1 MARLDGGPGGV
12 GGGDRCRHHE
22 ELRRPGGGRDPSRPV
37 SDRSRRHP
45 FPRPGR
51 RPRPLPLQRPR
62 RRLHAPRLGGR
73 PPQRDGR
80 RGQRRANIRGR
91 GASMSREGLLTIG
104 VEEEYQI
111 IDATGQLHSHIDT
124 LLAKAAPRLGDKVK
138 REMMQSVVEVG
149 TTICENV
156 DEASDQLGEM
166 RRTLSELLQPEGLR
180 IACAGTHP
188 FSRWNEQQITDHER
202 YKMLEEEL
210 QDVVRSLVI
219 FGLHVHVAIPN
230 PELRI
235 EVLNE
240 ARYFLPHLLA
250 LSTSSPFWMGR
261 NAGLKSYRSVIW
273 SNFPRTGIP
282 PDITSYDEYQNY
294 VELLVKT
301 GSIDNGK
308 KIWWDL
314 RAHPSFPPIEFR
326 VCDMPTRLEETVC
339 LAALMQ
345 AICAKLLQLRSR
357 NLGFR
362 KYMPALI
369 AENKW
374 RAIRHGIDGSL
385 IDFGKQAEV
394 PMRDLALELV
404 EFVDDVVDDLG
415 SRKAVEYVH
424 TILKGGTS
432 ADRQLSVFKQT
443 GDTRAVAEQLAR
455 ETLEGVSTGSPA
467 RPKTQ
472 TG

>member
-1 MARLDGGPGGV
+1 
-12 GGGDRCRHHE
+12 
-22 ELRRPGGGRDPSRPV
+22 
-37 SDRSRRHP
+37 
-45 FPRPGR
+45 
-51 RPRPLPLQRPR
+51 
-62 RRLHAPRLGGR
+62 
-73 PPQRDGR
+73 
-80 RGQRRANIRGR
+80 
-91 GASMSREGLLTIG
+91 MSRGGLLTIG

-111 IDATGQLHSHIDT
+111 IDETGELHSHIDT
-124 LLAKAAPRLGDKVK
+124 LLAKAEPRLGEKVK

-149 TTICENV
+149 TTICEDV
-156 DEASDQLGEM
+156 DEARAQLGEM
-166 RRTLSELLQPEGLR
+166 RQTLAELLQPEGLR

-188 FSRWNEQQITDHER
+188 TSRWDTQQITDHDR

-210 QDVVRSLVI
+210 QDVVRALVI
-219 FGLHVHVAIPN
+219 FGLHVHVAIPDK
-230 PELRI
+230 ELRVG
-235 EVLNE
+235 VLNE

-261 NAGLKSYRSVIW
+261 NTGLKSYRSVIW

-282 PDITSYDEYQNY
+282 PELGSYDEYENY
-294 VELLVKT
+294 VDLLVKT

-314 RAHPSFPPIEFR
+314 RAHPSFPTLEFR
-326 VCDMPTRLEETVC
+326 VCDMPTRLDETIC

-374 RAIRHGIDGSL
+374 RAIRYGIEGSL

-394 PMRDLALELV
+394 PMRDLALELL

-424 TILKGGTS
+424 TILAEGTS
-432 ADRQLSVFKQT
+432 ADRQLRVLRET
-443 GDTRAVAEQLAR
+443 GDVHKAVEMLAGETVPGSQRATLR
-455 ETLEGVSTGSPA
+455 EKSG
-467 RPKTQ
+467 
-472 TG
+472 

>member
-1 MARLDGGPGGV
+1 MK
-12 GGGDRCRHHE
+12 
-22 ELRRPGGGRDPSRPV
+22 
-37 SDRSRRHP
+37 
-45 FPRPGR
+45 
-51 RPRPLPLQRPR
+51 
-62 RRLHAPRLGGR
+62 
-73 PPQRDGR
+73 RDGF
-80 RGQRRANIRGR
+80 
-91 GASMSREGLLTIG
+91 LTIG

-111 IDATGQLHSHIDT
+111 IDATGALHSHIDT
-124 LLAKAAPRLGDKVK
+124 LLTKAAPKLGDKVK

-156 DEASDQLGEM
+156 DQARDQLGEM
-166 RRTLSELLQPEGLR
+166 RQTLSDLLEPEGLR

-188 FSRWNEQQITDHER
+188 FSRWQEQQITDYER

-210 QDVVRSLVI
+210 QDVVRALVI
-219 FGLHVHVAIPN
+219 FGLHVHVAIPDQ
-230 PELRI
+230 ERRI

-261 NAGLKSYRSVIW
+261 NTGLKSYRSVIW

-282 PDITSYDEYQNY
+282 PELSSFDEYQNY
-294 VELLVKT
+294 VEMLVKT

-314 RAHPSFPPIEFR
+314 RAHPSFPTLEFR
-326 VCDMPTRLEETVC
+326 VCDMPTRLEETIC

-345 AICAKLLQLRSR
+345 AICAKLLKLRES

-362 KYMPALI
+362 KYIPALI

-374 RAIRHGIDGSL
+374 RAERYGIDGKL

-394 PMRDLALELV
+394 PMRDLALELLDFID
-404 EFVDDVVDDLG
+404 EVVDELG
-415 SRKAVEYVH
+415 SRKAVGYLH
-424 TILKGGTS
+424 TILRDGTS
-432 ADRQLSVFKQT
+432 ADRQLRVFHST
-443 GDTRAVAEQLAR
+443 GDTRAVVELLAQESR
-455 ETLEGVSTGSPA
+455 AGFSISARTVPDSPD
-467 RPKTQ
+467 
-472 TG
+472 

>member
-1 MARLDGGPGGV
+1 MK
-12 GGGDRCRHHE
+12 GD
-22 ELRRPGGGRDPSRPV
+22 
-37 SDRSRRHP
+37 
-45 FPRPGR
+45 
-51 RPRPLPLQRPR
+51 
-62 RRLHAPRLGGR
+62 
-73 PPQRDGR
+73 
-80 RGQRRANIRGR
+80 
-91 GASMSREGLLTIG
+91 GLLTIG

-111 IDATGQLHSHIDT
+111 IDSSGELHSHIDT
-124 LLAKAAPRLGDKVK
+124 LLAAAAPRLGDRVK

-149 TTICENV
+149 TTICEDV
-156 DEASDQLGEM
+156 DEARDQLGEM
-166 RRTLSELLQPEGLR
+166 RSTLAELLRPEGLR

-188 FSRWNEQQITDHER
+188 FSRWNEQRITDHDR

-219 FGLHVHVAIPN
+219 FGLHVHVAIPD
-230 PELRI
+230 PEHRI

-261 NAGLKSYRSVIW
+261 NTGLKSYRSVIW

-282 PDITSYDEYQNY
+282 PEISSYDEYENY

-308 KIWWDL
+308 KIWWDM
-314 RAHPSFPPIEFR
+314 RAHPTFPTLEFR
-326 VCDMPTRLEETVC
+326 VCDMPTRLEETIC
-339 LAALMQ
+339 LAALTQ
-345 AICAKLLQLRSR
+345 AICAKLLKLRSG

-374 RAIRHGIDGSL
+374 RAIRYGIEGKL

-394 PMRDLALELV
+394 PMRDLALELLD
-404 EFVDDVVDDLG
+404 FVDDVVDELG
-415 SRKAVEYVH
+415 SRAAVNYMH
-424 TILKGGTS
+424 TILAEGTS
-432 ADRQLSVFKQT
+432 ADRQLAVFRKT
-443 GDTRAVAEQLAR
+443 GDTRAVVELLAEESMPGFA
-455 ETLEGVSTGSPA
+455 GKAKAAAASS
-467 RPKTQ
+467 
-472 TG
+472 

>member
-1 MARLDGGPGGV
+1 M
-12 GGGDRCRHHE
+12 RH
-22 ELRRPGGGRDPSRPV
+22 
-37 SDRSRRHP
+37 
-45 FPRPGR
+45 
-51 RPRPLPLQRPR
+51 
-62 RRLHAPRLGGR
+62 
-73 PPQRDGR
+73 
-80 RGQRRANIRGR
+80 
-91 GASMSREGLLTIG
+91 EGLLTIG

-111 IDATGQLHSHIDT
+111 IDASGALHSHIDT
-124 LLAKAAPRLGDKVK
+124 LLAKAAPKLGDKVK

-156 DEASDQLGEM
+156 DQAQDQLGEM
-166 RRTLSELLQPEGLR
+166 RRTLAELLQPEGLR

-188 FSRWNEQQITDHER
+188 FSRWQEQEITDYER

-219 FGLHVHVAIPN
+219 FGLHVHVAIPDA
-230 PELRI
+230 ERRI
-235 EVLNE
+235 EILNE

-261 NAGLKSYRSVIW
+261 NTGLKSYRSVIW

-282 PDITSYDEYQNY
+282 PELTSYGEYQNY
-294 VELLVKT
+294 VQLLVKT

-314 RAHPSFPPIEFR
+314 RAHPAFPTLEFR
-326 VCDMPTRLEETVC
+326 VCDMPTRLEETIC

-345 AICAKLLQLRSR
+345 AICAKLLKLREG

-374 RAIRHGIDGSL
+374 RAIRYGLDGNL

-394 PMRDLALELV
+394 PMRDLAVELI

-415 SRKAVEYVH
+415 SRPAVEYVH
-424 TILKGGTS
+424 TILADGTS
-432 ADRQLSVFKQT
+432 ADRQLRAFKAT
-443 GDTRAVAEQLAR
+443 GDTRAVVELLAAE
-455 ETLEGVSTGSPA
+455 TMGVA
-467 RPKTQ
+467 VRD
-472 TG
+472 

>member
-1 MARLDGGPGGV
+1 
-12 GGGDRCRHHE
+12 
-22 ELRRPGGGRDPSRPV
+22 
-37 SDRSRRHP
+37 
-45 FPRPGR
+45 
-51 RPRPLPLQRPR
+51 
-62 RRLHAPRLGGR
+62 
-73 PPQRDGR
+73 
-80 RGQRRANIRGR
+80 
-91 GASMSREGLLTIG
+91 MSRGGFLTVG

-111 IDATGQLHSHIDT
+111 IDASGELHSHIDT
-124 LLAKAAPRLGDKVK
+124 LLALAEPKLGEKVK

-149 TTICENV
+149 TTICEDV
-156 DEASDQLGEM
+156 EEARAQLGEM
-166 RRTLSELLQPEGLR
+166 RQTLADLLRPEGLR
-180 IACAGTHP
+180 LACAGTHP
-188 FSRWNEQQITDHER
+188 TSRWTEQKITDFDR

-219 FGLHVHVAIPN
+219 FGLHVHVAIPDQ
-230 PELRI
+230 ELRI
-235 EVLNE
+235 GVLNE

-261 NAGLKSYRSVIW
+261 NTGLKSYRSVIW

-282 PDITSYDEYQNY
+282 PELNSFDEYENY
-294 VELLVKT
+294 VDLLVKT

-314 RAHPSFPPIEFR
+314 RAHPSFPTLEFR
-326 VCDMPTRLEETVC
+326 VCDMPTRLEETIC

-345 AICAKLLQLRSR
+345 AICAKLLKLRAD

-374 RAIRHGIDGSL
+374 RAIRYGLDGKL

-415 SRKAVEYVH
+415 SRRAVEYMH
-424 TILKGGTS
+424 TILAEGTS
-432 ADRQLSVFKQT
+432 ADRQLQVLRQT
-443 GDTRAVAEQLAR
+443 GDVHKVVDMLAAETVGA
-455 ETLEGVSTGSPA
+455 PA
-467 RPKTQ
+467 ERR
-472 TG
+472 

>member
-1 MARLDGGPGGV
+1 M
-12 GGGDRCRHHE
+12 
-22 ELRRPGGGRDPSRPV
+22 S
-37 SDRSRRHP
+37 
-45 FPRPGR
+45 
-51 RPRPLPLQRPR
+51 
-62 RRLHAPRLGGR
+62 
-73 PPQRDGR
+73 RDGF
-80 RGQRRANIRGR
+80 
-91 GASMSREGLLTIG
+91 LTIG

-111 IDATGQLHSHIDT
+111 IDGSGELHAHIDT
-124 LLAKAAPRLGDKVK
+124 LLAEASPKLGDKVK

-156 DEASDQLGEM
+156 DEARQQLADM
-166 RRTLSELLQPEGLR
+166 RGTLAELLKGDGLR
-180 IACAGTHP
+180 LACAGTHP
-188 FSRWNEQQITDHER
+188 FSRWQEQKITEYDR

-219 FGLHVHVAIPN
+219 FGLHVHVAIPDQ
-230 PELRI
+230 ERRI

-261 NAGLKSYRSVIW
+261 NTGLKSYRSVIW

-282 PDITSYDEYQNY
+282 PELSSFDEYQNY
-294 VELLVKT
+294 VDLLVKT

-314 RAHPSFPPIEFR
+314 RAHPTFPTLEFR
-326 VCDMPTRLEETVC
+326 VCDMPTRLEETIC

-345 AICAKLLQLRSR
+345 AICAKLLKLRSG

-374 RAIRHGIDGSL
+374 RAIRYGIDGRL
-385 IDFGKQAEV
+385 IDFGKQREV
-394 PMRDLALELV
+394 PMRELAIELL

-415 SRKAVEYVH
+415 SRPAVEYLH
-424 TILKGGTS
+424 TILAEGTS
-432 ADRQLSVFKQT
+432 ADRQLRVLKNG
-443 GDTRAVAEQLAR
+443 GDTRAVVDMLAGETVGERVAVR
-455 ETLEGVSTGSPA
+455 EKTG
-467 RPKTQ
+467 
-472 TG
+472 

>member
-1 MARLDGGPGGV
+1 
-12 GGGDRCRHHE
+12 
-22 ELRRPGGGRDPSRPV
+22 
-37 SDRSRRHP
+37 
-45 FPRPGR
+45 
-51 RPRPLPLQRPR
+51 
-62 RRLHAPRLGGR
+62 
-73 PPQRDGR
+73 
-80 RGQRRANIRGR
+80 
-91 GASMSREGLLTIG
+91 MSRAGFLTIG

-111 IDATGQLHSHIDT
+111 INASGELHSHIDT
-124 LLAKAAPRLGDKVK
+124 LLAAAAPKLGEKVK

-156 DEASDQLGEM
+156 DEAREQLGEM
-166 RRTLSELLQPEGLR
+166 RQTLSDLLKPEGLR

-188 FSRWNEQQITDHER
+188 FSRWEEQQITDHDR

-219 FGLHVHVAIPN
+219 FGLHVHVAIPD
-230 PELRI
+230 PERRI
-235 EVLNE
+235 EILNE

-261 NAGLKSYRSVIW
+261 NTGLKSYRSVIW

-282 PDITSYDEYQNY
+282 PDLSSFAEYQNY
-294 VELLVKT
+294 VDLLVKT

-314 RAHPSFPPIEFR
+314 RAHPTFPTLEFR
-326 VCDMPTRLEETVC
+326 VCDMPTRLEETIC
-339 LAALMQ
+339 LTALMQ
-345 AICAKLLQLRSR
+345 AICAKLLKLRER

-374 RAIRHGIDGSL
+374 RAIRYGLDGKL

-394 PMRDLALELV
+394 PMRDLAIELV
-404 EFVDDVVDDLG
+404 EFVDDVVDELG
-415 SRKAVEYVH
+415 SRQAVQYLD
-424 TILKGGTS
+424 TILAEGTS
-432 ADRQLSVFKQT
+432 ADRQLGAFKAS
-443 GDTRAVAEQLAR
+443 GDTRAVVELLAAETMGVATEAPLDTAR
-455 ETLEGVSTGSPA
+455 RNRSAG
-467 RPKTQ
+467 
-472 TG
+472 

>member
-1 MARLDGGPGGV
+1 
-12 GGGDRCRHHE
+12 
-22 ELRRPGGGRDPSRPV
+22 
-37 SDRSRRHP
+37 
-45 FPRPGR
+45 
-51 RPRPLPLQRPR
+51 
-62 RRLHAPRLGGR
+62 
-73 PPQRDGR
+73 
-80 RGQRRANIRGR
+80 
-91 GASMSREGLLTIG
+91 MSRGGFLTVG

-111 IDATGQLHSHIDT
+111 IDASGELHSHIDT
-124 LLAKAAPRLGDKVK
+124 LLALAEPKLGEKVK

-149 TTICENV
+149 TTICEDV
-156 DEASDQLGEM
+156 EEARAQLGEM
-166 RRTLSELLQPEGLR
+166 RQTLADLLRPEGLR
-180 IACAGTHP
+180 LACAGTHP
-188 FSRWNEQQITDHER
+188 TSRWTEQKITDFDR

-219 FGLHVHVAIPN
+219 FGLHVHVAIPDQ
-230 PELRI
+230 ELRI
-235 EVLNE
+235 GVLNE

-261 NAGLKSYRSVIW
+261 NTGLKSYRSVIW

-282 PDITSYDEYQNY
+282 PELNSFDEYENY
-294 VELLVKT
+294 VDLLVKT

-314 RAHPSFPPIEFR
+314 RAHPSFPTLEFR
-326 VCDMPTRLEETVC
+326 VCDMPTRLEETIC

-345 AICAKLLQLRSR
+345 AICAKLLKLRAV

-374 RAIRHGIDGSL
+374 RAIRYGLDGKL

-415 SRKAVEYVH
+415 SRKAVEYMH
-424 TILKGGTS
+424 TILAEGTS
-432 ADRQLSVFKQT
+432 ADRQLQVLRQT
-443 GDTRAVAEQLAR
+443 GDVHKVVDMLAAETVGA
-455 ETLEGVSTGSPA
+455 PA
-467 RPKTQ
+467 ERR
-472 TG
+472 

>member
-1 MARLDGGPGGV
+1 
-12 GGGDRCRHHE
+12 
-22 ELRRPGGGRDPSRPV
+22 V
-37 SDRSRRHP
+37 ST
-45 FPRPGR
+45 
-51 RPRPLPLQRPR
+51 
-62 RRLHAPRLGGR
+62 
-73 PPQRDGR
+73 
-80 RGQRRANIRGR
+80 
-91 GASMSREGLLTIG
+91 EGLLTIG

-111 IDATGQLHSHIDT
+111 IDARGELRSHIDT
-124 LLAKAAPRLGDKVK
+124 LLAAATPKLGDKVK

-156 DEASDQLGEM
+156 EQARDQLGEM
-166 RRTLSELLQPEGLR
+166 RMTLSDLLKPEGLR

-188 FSRWNEQQITDHER
+188 FANWHEQQITDYER

-210 QDVVRSLVI
+210 QDVVRALLI

-230 PELRI
+230 PEIRI

-261 NAGLKSYRSVIW
+261 NTGLKSYRSVIW

-282 PDITSYDEYQNY
+282 PDIASYDEYENY
-294 VELLVKT
+294 VELLMKT

-314 RAHPSFPPIEFR
+314 RAHPSFPTLEFR
-326 VCDMPTRLEETVC
+326 VCDMTTRLEETIF
-339 LAALMQ
+339 LAAVMQ
-345 AICAKLLQLRSR
+345 AICAKLIQLRSR

-374 RAIRHGIDGSL
+374 RAVRYGLEGNL

-394 PMRDLALELV
+394 PMRDLAIELM
-404 EFVDDVVDDLG
+404 EFIDDVVDGLG
-415 SRKAVEYVH
+415 SRRALGYID
-424 TILKGGTS
+424 TILAEGTS
-432 ADRQLSVFKQT
+432 ADRQLRVLRDG
-443 GDTRAVAEQLAR
+443 GDTRAVVEQIAA
-455 ETLEGVSTGSPA
+455 ETLAFAGTAAPA
-467 RPKTQ
+467 RTD
-472 TG
+472 

>member
-1 MARLDGGPGGV
+1 
-12 GGGDRCRHHE
+12 
-22 ELRRPGGGRDPSRPV
+22 
-37 SDRSRRHP
+37 
-45 FPRPGR
+45 
-51 RPRPLPLQRPR
+51 
-62 RRLHAPRLGGR
+62 
-73 PPQRDGR
+73 
-80 RGQRRANIRGR
+80 
-91 GASMSREGLLTIG
+91 
-104 VEEEYQI
+104 
-111 IDATGQLHSHIDT
+111 
-124 LLAKAAPRLGDKVK
+124 
-138 REMMQSVVEVG
+138 MMQSVVEVG

-156 DEASDQLGEM
+156 DEARQQLADM
-166 RRTLSELLQPEGLR
+166 RGTLSELLKGDGLR

-188 FSRWNEQQITDHER
+188 FSRWQEQKITEYDR

-219 FGLHVHVAIPN
+219 FGLHVHVAIPDQ
-230 PELRI
+230 EQRI

-261 NAGLKSYRSVIW
+261 NTGLKSYRSVIW

-282 PDITSYDEYQNY
+282 PELSSFDEYQNY

-314 RAHPSFPPIEFR
+314 RAHPNFPTIEFR
-326 VCDMPTRLEETVC
+326 VCDMPTRLEETIC
-339 LAALMQ
+339 LAGLMQ
-345 AICAKLLQLRSR
+345 AICAKLLKLRSG

-374 RAIRHGIDGSL
+374 RAIRYGIDGRL
-385 IDFGKQAEV
+385 IDFGKQKEV
-394 PMRDLALELV
+394 PMRDLAIELL

-415 SRKAVEYVH
+415 SRQAVEYVH
-424 TILKGGTS
+424 TILAEGTS
-432 ADRQLSVFKQT
+432 ADRQLRVLKNG
-443 GDTRAVAEQLAR
+443 GDTRAVVEMLAGETVGERVAVR
-455 ETLEGVSTGSPA
+455 EKTG
-467 RPKTQ
+467 
-472 TG
+472 

>member
-1 MARLDGGPGGV
+1 VR
-12 GGGDRCRHHE
+12 
-22 ELRRPGGGRDPSRPV
+22 
-37 SDRSRRHP
+37 
-45 FPRPGR
+45 
-51 RPRPLPLQRPR
+51 
-62 RRLHAPRLGGR
+62 
-73 PPQRDGR
+73 RDGF
-80 RGQRRANIRGR
+80 
-91 GASMSREGLLTIG
+91 LTIG

-111 IDATGQLHSHIDT
+111 IDAAGELHSHIDT
-124 LLAKAAPRLGDKVK
+124 LLAAAAPRLGDKVK

-156 DEASDQLGEM
+156 DEARDQLGEM
-166 RRTLSELLQPEGLR
+166 RQTLSDLLKPEGLR

-188 FSRWNEQQITDHER
+188 FSRWQEQQITDYER

-219 FGLHVHVAIPN
+219 FGLHVHVAIPD
-230 PELRI
+230 PERRI
-235 EVLNE
+235 DVLNE

-261 NAGLKSYRSVIW
+261 NTGLKSYRSVIW

-282 PDITSYDEYQNY
+282 PDISSYDEYQNY

-314 RAHPSFPPIEFR
+314 RAHPAFPTLEFR

-345 AICAKLLQLRSR
+345 AICAKLLKLREG

-374 RAIRHGIDGSL
+374 RAIRYGLDGNL

-394 PMRDLALELV
+394 PMRQLAIELLE
-404 EFVDDVVDDLG
+404 FIDDVVDELG
-415 SRKAVEYVH
+415 SRRAVEYVH
-424 TILKGGTS
+424 TILAEGTS
-432 ADRQLSVFKQT
+432 ADRQLKVLRGG
-443 GDTRAVAEQLAR
+443 GDPRAVVEMLAEESMPGFKPSAR
-455 ETLEGVSTGSPA
+455 TAAAS
-467 RPKTQ
+467 
-472 TG
+472 

>member
-1 MARLDGGPGGV
+1 MR
-12 GGGDRCRHHE
+12 
-22 ELRRPGGGRDPSRPV
+22 
-37 SDRSRRHP
+37 
-45 FPRPGR
+45 
-51 RPRPLPLQRPR
+51 Q
-62 RRLHAPRLGGR
+62 
-73 PPQRDGR
+73 
-80 RGQRRANIRGR
+80 
-91 GASMSREGLLTIG
+91 
-104 VEEEYQI
+104 
-111 IDATGQLHSHIDT
+111 T
-124 LLAKAAPRLGDKVK
+124 LA
-138 REMMQSVVEVG
+138 
-149 TTICENV
+149 
-156 DEASDQLGEM
+156 
-166 RRTLSELLQPEGLR
+166 ELLQPEGLR

-188 FSRWNEQQITDHER
+188 TSRWDTQQITDHDR

-210 QDVVRSLVI
+210 QDVVRALVI
-219 FGLHVHVAIPN
+219 FGLHVHVAIPDK
-230 PELRI
+230 ELRVG
-235 EVLNE
+235 VLNE

-261 NAGLKSYRSVIW
+261 NTGLKSYRSVIW

-282 PDITSYDEYQNY
+282 PELGSYDEYENY
-294 VELLVKT
+294 VDLLVKT

-314 RAHPSFPPIEFR
+314 RAHPSFPTLEFR
-326 VCDMPTRLEETVC
+326 VCDMPTRLDETIC

-374 RAIRHGIDGSL
+374 RAIRYGIDGNL

-394 PMRDLALELV
+394 PMRELALELL

-424 TILKGGTS
+424 TILAEGTS
-432 ADRQLSVFKQT
+432 ADRQLRVLRET
-443 GDTRAVAEQLAR
+443 GDVHKVVEMLAGETVPATQRAR
-455 ETLEGVSTGSPA
+455 D
-467 RPKTQ
+467 
-472 TG
+472 

>member
-1 MARLDGGPGGV
+1 L
-12 GGGDRCRHHE
+12 
-22 ELRRPGGGRDPSRPV
+22 S
-37 SDRSRRHP
+37 
-45 FPRPGR
+45 
-51 RPRPLPLQRPR
+51 
-62 RRLHAPRLGGR
+62 
-73 PPQRDGR
+73 RDGF
-80 RGQRRANIRGR
+80 
-91 GASMSREGLLTIG
+91 LTVG

-111 IDATGQLHSHIDT
+111 IDASGELHSHIDT
-124 LLAKAAPRLGDKVK
+124 LLAAAAPRLGDKVK

-156 DEASDQLGEM
+156 EEAREQLAEM
-166 RRTLSELLQPEGLR
+166 RQTLAELLKPEGMR

-188 FSRWNEQQITDHER
+188 FSRWNEQQITDNER

-261 NAGLKSYRSVIW
+261 NTGLKSYRSVIW

-314 RAHPSFPPIEFR
+314 RAHPSFPTLEFR
-326 VCDMPTRLEETVC
+326 VCDMPTRLEETIC

-345 AICAKLLQLRSR
+345 AICAKLLKLRAG

-374 RAIRHGIDGSL
+374 RAIRYGIDGNL

-394 PMRDLALELV
+394 PMRELAIELV
-404 EFVDDVVDDLG
+404 EFVDDVVDELG
-415 SRKAVEYVH
+415 SRQAVEYVH
-424 TILKGGTS
+424 TILAEGTS
-432 ADRQLSVFKQT
+432 ADRQLKVLQNG
-443 GDTRAVAEQLAR
+443 GDTRAVVELLAAETVGAA
-455 ETLEGVSTGSPA
+455 VPD
-467 RPKTQ
+467 
-472 TG
+472 

>member
-1 MARLDGGPGGV
+1 M
-12 GGGDRCRHHE
+12 
-22 ELRRPGGGRDPSRPV
+22 S
-37 SDRSRRHP
+37 
-45 FPRPGR
+45 
-51 RPRPLPLQRPR
+51 
-62 RRLHAPRLGGR
+62 
-73 PPQRDGR
+73 RDGF
-80 RGQRRANIRGR
+80 
-91 GASMSREGLLTIG
+91 LTIG

-111 IDATGQLHSHIDT
+111 IDGSGELHAHIDT
-124 LLAKAAPRLGDKVK
+124 LLAEASPKLGDKVK

-156 DEASDQLGEM
+156 DEARQQLAEM
-166 RRTLSELLQPEGLR
+166 RGTLAELLKGDGLR
-180 IACAGTHP
+180 LACAGTHP
-188 FSRWNEQQITDHER
+188 FSRWQEQKITEYDR

-219 FGLHVHVAIPN
+219 FGLHVHVAIPDQ
-230 PELRI
+230 ERRI

-261 NAGLKSYRSVIW
+261 NTGLKSYRSVIW

-282 PDITSYDEYQNY
+282 PELSSFGEYQNY
-294 VELLVKT
+294 VDLLVKT

-314 RAHPSFPPIEFR
+314 RAHPTFPTLEFR
-326 VCDMPTRLEETVC
+326 VCDMPTRLEETIC

-345 AICAKLLQLRSR
+345 AICAKLLKLRSG

-374 RAIRHGIDGSL
+374 RAIRYGIDGRL
-385 IDFGKQAEV
+385 IDFGKQREV
-394 PMRDLALELV
+394 PMRDLAIELLE
-404 EFVDDVVDDLG
+404 FIDDVVDDLG
-415 SRKAVEYVH
+415 SRQAVDYVH
-424 TILKGGTS
+424 TILAEGTS
-432 ADRQLSVFKQT
+432 ADRQLRVLKNG
-443 GDTRAVAEQLAR
+443 GDTRAVVDMLAGETVGERVAVR
-455 ETLEGVSTGSPA
+455 EKTG
-467 RPKTQ
+467 
-472 TG
+472 